1 MARDPRFDILFE
13 PVRIG
18 PVTARN
24 RFYQVPHASSTG
36 VDMPNTRKGLRAI
49 RAEGGWGVVCTGYCS
64 IHPSADDAPHRYS
77 RLWDDEDVK
86 NLALMV
92 DAVHEHGALAG
103 VELFYGSSVTSNR
116 ATREMPLSPSGL
128 PRLRAGGRGQYPL
141 HSRAMDKDDIR
152 NLRTWQVDAAKRA
165 KSAGFDIVY
174 VYAGMSFGPFQFIS
188 RRTNRRNDEYG
199 GSLENRVRLL
209 REMVEDTREA
219 VGDTCA
225 VAVRFS
231 VDELMGELGLQWH
244 DEGRGVFELV
254 GELPDLWDLKT
265 FGEQDSSNARYSEEG
280 YQERYVAFAKQMTS
294 KPVVGVGRFT
304 SPDAMVSQVRRGVL
318 DLVGAARPSIADPFL
333 PKKIE
338 EGRED
343 DIRECIGCNIC
354 YSCYH
359 ESVPIRCTQNPT
371 MGEEWRR
378 GWHPERIEGRA
389 SSDAVLVVGAGPA
402 GLEAAR
408 ALGQR
413 GYEVTLAEAG
423 TELGGRLR
431 HESRLPG
438 LSTWIRVRDWRRG
451 QLDKLPNVEVYFDSL
466 LSPEH
471 VLEFGFPRVVA
482 ATGARWTTALSDAR
496 SVPVP
501 ATFGGR
507 VLTPDDIMAG
517 AEVVSPVVLFDFDQY
532 YMGGCLSELLA
543 EQGHRVTYV
552 TPADVVSAWCANTH
566 DQWYAQQRLI
576 ELGVTIVTGF
586 FVSGFDGASATLS
599 GRYAGEVREV
609 EAATL
614 TVVGAREP
622 EDALYRTLAARAQ
635 DLRAAGIRTLQKI
648 GDCDVP
654 GAVVH
659 ATYAGHR
666 LAREFDANVAPMLF
680 ERTRLD
686 IRD

>member
-1 MARDPRFDILFE
+1 M
-13 PVRIG
+13 
-18 PVTARN
+18 
-24 RFYQVPHASSTG
+24 
-36 VDMPNTRKGLRAI
+36 
-49 RAEGGWGVVCTGYCS
+49 
-64 IHPSADDAPHRYS
+64 
-77 RLWDDEDVK
+77 
-86 NLALMV
+86 
-92 DAVHEHGALAG
+92 
-103 VELFYGSSVTSNR
+103 
-116 ATREMPLSPSGL
+116 
-128 PRLRAGGRGQYPL
+128 
-141 HSRAMDKDDIR
+141 
-152 NLRTWQVDAAKRA
+152 
-165 KSAGFDIVY
+165 KSAGFDIIY

-188 RRTNRRNDEYG
+188 RRTDRRNDEYG

-231 VDELMGELGLQWH
+231 VDELMGELGMQWH

-265 FGEQDSSNARYSEEG
+265 FGVQDSSNARYSEEG
-280 YQERYVAFAKQMTS
+280 YQEPYVAFAKQMTS

-304 SPDAMVSQVRRGVL
+304 SPDVMVSQIRRGVL
-318 DLVGAARPSIADPFL
+318 DLIGAARPSISDPFL

-371 MGEEWRR
+371 IGEEWRR
-378 GWHPERIEGRA
+378 GWHPEEIEGRA
-389 SSDAVLVVGAGPA
+389 SSDGVLVVGAGPA

-413 GYEVTLAEAG
+413 GYQVTLAEAG

-438 LSTWIRVRDWRRG
+438 LATWIRVRDWRRG
-451 QLDKLPNVEVYFDSL
+451 QLDKLPNVEAYFDSR

-471 VLEFGFPRVVA
+471 VLEFGFPRVVV
-482 ATGARWTTALSDAR
+482 ATGARWTTALCDAR

-543 EQGHRVTYV
+543 ERGHRVAAPV
-552 TPADVVSAWCANTH
+552 ARLRHAPDNGSPIRPRPGRCGERFGRRPAPTAVPTRDSNSRVQPQA
-566 DQWYAQQRLI
+566 
-576 ELGVTIVTGF
+576 ELVLRRHV
-586 FVSGFDGASATLS
+586 
-599 GRYAGEVREV
+599 
-609 EAATL
+609 
-614 TVVGAREP
+614 VVGALAPLRVYAYSDCSVRQHP
-622 EDALYRTLAARAQ
+622 PSVQSRSHTVAQSPLFTKAVADTRGLRRPPGGCRRTGSAHQRRCAARVRRGGEAGDERNVGARNL
-635 DLRAAGIRTLQKI
+635 DLDRSTGGKRIEDRLPRNL
-648 GDCDVP
+648 DVEP
-654 GAVVH
+654 RV
-659 ATYAGHR
+659 R
-666 LAREFDANVAPMLF
+666 R
-680 ERTRLD
+680 
-686 IRD
+686 

>member
-1 MARDPRFDILFE
+1 MRRDPRFDILFE

-64 IHPSADDAPHRYS
+64 IHPSADDTPLRYS

-92 DAVHEHGALAG
+92 DGVHEHGALAG
-103 VELFYGSSVTSNR
+103 VELFYGSSMTSNR
-116 ATREMPLSPSGL
+116 TTREMPLSPSGL
-128 PRLRAGGRGQYPL
+128 PMLRAGGRGQYPL
-141 HSRAMDKDDIR
+141 HTRAMDKDDIR

-165 KSAGFDIVY
+165 KSAGFDIIY
-174 VYAGMSFGPFQFIS
+174 VYAGMNFGPYQFIS

-199 GSLENRVRLL
+199 GSLDNRVRLL
-209 REMVEDTREA
+209 REMVEDTKEA

-231 VDELMGELGLQWH
+231 VDELMGDLGLQWH

-265 FGEQDSSNARYSEEG
+265 FGAQDSSNARYSEEG
-280 YQERYVAFAKQMTS
+280 YQEPYVAFAKQITS

-304 SPDAMVSQVRRGVL
+304 SPDAMVSQIKRGVL
-318 DLVGAARPSIADPFL
+318 DLIGAARPSISDPFL

-378 GWHPERIEGRA
+378 GWHPEQIEGRV
-389 SSDAVLVVGAGPA
+389 SSDGVLVVGAGPA

-423 TELGGRLR
+423 TELGGRLC
-431 HESRLPG
+431 HEARLPG
-438 LSTWIRVRDWRRG
+438 LATWIRVRDWRRG
-451 QLDKLPNVEVYFDSL
+451 QLDKLPNVEIYFDSE

-471 VLEFGFPRVVA
+471 LLEFGFPRVVV
-482 ATGARWTTALSDAR
+482 ATGARWTTALADVR

-543 EQGHRVTYV
+543 EKGHRITHVTS
-552 TPADVVSAWCANTH
+552 ADVVSAWCGNTH
-566 DQWYAQQRLI
+566 DQWYAHQRLV

-586 FVSGFDGASATLS
+586 FVTGFDGRSATLS
-599 GRYAGEVREV
+599 GRYAGEAREM

-614 TVVGAREP
+614 VVVGAREP
-622 EDALYRTLAARAQ
+622 QDDLYQTLAACPE
-635 DLRAAGIRTLQKI
+635 DLREAGVRTLQKI

-686 IRD
+686 T